1 MSDVVAYAIVGT
13 FCFLVVGYAIKLT
26 WQVTRIERE
35 QQVYTDAQVDNL
47 RGDMVAAERES
58 SDRVDTLRRE
68 AGEMGA
74 ALRTKIHEV
83 ETWNR
88 DTFVRKE
95 SFELV
100 IGRIEKSFEKMT
112 DKLEEKFEKMV
123 ERIERSGKT

>member
-1 MSDVVAYAIVGT
+1 MSDVVAYAAVGT
-13 FCFLVVGYAIKLT
+13 FCFLFVGYAVKLT

-74 ALRTKIHEV
+74 ALRTKIHDV

>member
-1 MSDVVAYAIVGT
+1 MPDVVAYAAIGT
-13 FCFLVVGYAIKLT
+13 FCFLVVGYSVKLT

-74 ALRTKIHEV
+74 ALRTKIHDV

>member
-1 MSDVVAYAIVGT
+1 VPDVVAYAAISTLCLAVI
-13 FCFLVVGYAIKLT
+13 GYSIKLT
-26 WQVTRIERE
+26 WQASRIEKE
-35 QQVYTDAQVDNL
+35 QQLYTDAQTDNL
-47 RGDMVAAERES
+47 RRDLTKAERS
-58 SDRVDTLRRE
+58 GIAQLDTLRRE

-74 ALRTKIHEV
+74 ALRTKMHEM

-123 ERIERSGKT
+123 ERIERSGKP

>member
-1 MSDVVAYAIVGT
+1 MPDALIYVGIGT
-13 FCFLVVGYAIKLT
+13 FCLLVLGHAIRLT
-26 WQVTRIERE
+26 WQTTRIERE

-74 ALRTKIHEV
+74 ALRTKIHDV